1 MLRGMVLLLEIL
13 LVDTVIALD
22 SMLNEGR
29 NAKTLIS
36 LASIPFFIGLLAFI
50 FVLRSMMSAP
60 RAKSEALLQG
70 ERDDNVK
77 LEQEVRE
84 LLMSTQ
90 LYLEPDLSV
99 QRLSQRLHVMVRAL
113 SVAIKRTQEINVSQ

>member
-1 MLRGMVLLLEIL
+1 
-13 LVDTVIALD
+13 
-22 SMLNEGR
+22 
-29 NAKTLIS
+29 
-36 LASIPFFIGLLAFI
+36 
-50 FVLRSMMSAP
+50 MMSAP

-90 LYLEPDLSV
+90 LYLEPDLTV
-99 QRLSQRLHVMVRAL
+99 QRLSHRLHVTVRAL
-113 SVAIKRTQEINVSQ
+113 SVAIKRTQEMNVSH

>member
-1 MLRGMVLLLEIL
+1 
-13 LVDTVIALD
+13 
-22 SMLNEGR
+22 
-29 NAKTLIS
+29 
-36 LASIPFFIGLLAFI
+36 
-50 FVLRSMMSAP
+50 MMSAP

-90 LYLEPDLSV
+90 LYLEPDLTV
-99 QRLSQRLHVMVRAL
+99 QRLSQRLHVTVRAL
-113 SVAIKRTQEINVSQ
+113 SVAIKRTQEMNVSH